1 MAVLPLPADQIPLV
15 LQDLLFR
22 LKVRDVMTRD
32 VITVRRSDT
41 MRYARA
47 LMKSHGITGLPVAE
61 RDRLYGIVSMDDV
74 ITVMER
80 QQLDDPVEAHMTER
94 VVVLEDD
101 MPLSFGASYFDK
113 YRFGR
118 FPVLDRSGRLCGIL
132 TSRDISASLLI
143 ELYKEYAR
151 LEARVPTPS
160 PRLAPGERLRFTVR
174 RYDFENAG
182 RAAYEIKKALTA
194 RGLPPDVIRRVAIA
208 TYEMEMNIVVH
219 SVGGVMEGRI
229 EDGLAEISA
238 TDEGPGIPDIELAL
252 QDGFSTANDWVRSLG
267 FGAGMGLGNI
277 RRVADEFAIRSAAD
291 QGTHVRAVIRWPVAA
306 AGTSTRG
313 EPSETTSSC

>member
-1 MAVLPLPADQIPLV
+1 MAVLPIPADQVPLI

-22 LKVRDVMTRD
+22 LKVRDVMTREL
-32 VITVRRSDT
+32 ITVRRTDS

-74 ITVMER
+74 ITVMEHG
-80 QQLDDPVEAHMTER
+80 QLDEPVGAHMTER

-101 MPLSFGASYFDK
+101 MPLSFGASYFEK

-118 FPVLDRSGRLCGIL
+118 FPVLDRDGRLCGIL

-151 LEARVPTPS
+151 LEAKMPAPAPCAVPV
-160 PRLAPGERLRFTVR
+160 EQLRFAVR

-182 RAAYEIKKALTA
+182 RAAHEIKKALTA
-194 RGLPPDVIRRVAIA
+194 RGLPPEHVRRAAIA
-208 TYEMEMNIVVH
+208 AYEMEMNLVVH
-219 SVGGVMEGRI
+219 SNGGAIEARI
-229 EDGLAEISA
+229 EHGVAEITA
-238 TDEGPGIPDIELAL
+238 TDDGPGIPDVELAM

-277 RRVADEFAIRSAAD
+277 RRVADEFAIRSAVGE
-291 QGTHVRAVIRWPVAA
+291 GTRVRALIRWPVSAVTMPPEA
-306 AGTSTRG
+306 SR
-313 EPSETTSSC
+313 

>member
-32 VITVRRSDT
+32 LITVRRTDT

-47 LMKSHGITGLPVAE
+47 LMKTHGITGLPVAE
-61 RDRLYGIVSMDDV
+61 QDRLYGIVSMDDV
-74 ITVMER
+74 ITVLE
-80 QQLDDPVEAHMTER
+80 QQRLDDPVEAHMTVR

-101 MPLSFGASYFDK
+101 MPLAFGASYFDK

-118 FPVLDRSGRLCGIL
+118 FPVLDRNGRLCGIL

-151 LEARVPTPS
+151 LEARVPAPA
-160 PRLAPGERLRFTVR
+160 PRRTPGERLRFTVR

-182 RAAYEIKKALTA
+182 RAAHEIKKALTA
-194 RGLPPDVIRRVAIA
+194 RGLPPELVRRVAIA
-208 TYEMEMNIVVH
+208 AYEMEMNLVVH
-219 SVGGVMEGRI
+219 SVGGVLEAHI
-229 EDGLAEISA
+229 EDGLAEITA
-238 TDEGPGIPDIELAL
+238 TDEGPGIADVELAL

-277 RRVADEFAIRSAAD
+277 RRVADDFSIRSAPE
-291 QGTHVRAVIRWPVAA
+291 QGTHLRAAVRWPPADTPPPA
-306 AGTSTRG
+306 STTTG
-313 EPSETTSSC
+313 AEPPR